1 MNNMENVRRKN
12 GLYSKSLEIRYNKH
26 AIFLGLIIFLNLSG
40 FYMLSDLPIDPTD
53 IAVVLEIVYIGYILV
68 TRRGTCKYKYKWAM
82 LMPIFFV
89 FSSAIMANY
98 SYNQPL
104 WLGIRA
110 QRTWLFACLMYF
122 PIVKVMKRGELTV
135 HNILAMLDVV
145 NFVYIVLVIVQYVL
159 GDSVR
164 FMIVLSNERY
174 GSMRLYVSL
183 SFVLISYF
191 IHLMRL
197 LQRKRIVF
205 SDLFFIV
212 ATLFINF
219 AITKGRM
226 AIVCLLIG
234 TVLAV
239 LSIRFSIKKLILVS
253 IVVVA
258 VIAFFSTSVG
268 RDILA
273 MVFDPESSI
282 GGDTSGIREEGRDFF
297 ISQTLKDWKTAL
309 FGCGYPNIEWPQ
321 TVLGTRYDE
330 GINSNDNGIFG
341 LFFMYGFSFVI
352 WHLYLYIKLAIS
364 AWKTDRALLFLLI
377 TDFIKIYTLYPMSYL
392 QSLSLVLI
400 CAVLESAD
408 KTKVYVNSQQKEN
421 KQ

>member
-1 MNNMENVRRKN
+1 MENVRRKN

-145 NFVYIVLVIVQYVL
+145 NFIYIVLVIVQYVL

-258 VIAFFSTSVG
+258 VIAFFSTTVG

-377 TDFIKIYTLYPMSYL
+377 TDFIKIYTFYPMSYL

-400 CAVLESAD
+400 CAVLECED